1 MAGALLE
8 DLLDWLRIPSISTG
22 GGRPA
27 DLERA
32 AAWVVERVTGAGGEA
47 AVVATAG
54 NPLAV
59 GELRA
64 SDPNA
69 PTVLIYG
76 HYDVQAPGPLEAW
89 TSPPFEPEI
98 RDGRLYARGAA
109 DDKGNFLPLLHV
121 ACELASAGALPV
133 HVRVLVEG
141 EEEAGGESVAD
152 WVASDDRGADCA
164 IVFDSGMV
172 DERTPAVTLG
182 LRGVVML
189 DLEVRTAVRDL
200 HSGIYGGSALNAIH
214 ALHAALGAVLPGRD
228 GRLREEL
235 RAGIVPATEAERES
249 WAQLPAGADVLAAA
263 GAREA
268 YPGAAA
274 EYYERNGADA
284 SLDVNAIS
292 AGERRTVVPAVARAT
307 LSQRLAPGQ
316 DPATITATLER
327 LLRDALPAGAELAFG
342 APQASA
348 PALFA
353 PDEPAIALAAAALER
368 ACGAAPALVRSGGS
382 IPVVAE
388 LAGKGMPVV
397 VTGFATEDDAFHA
410 PNESFRLEGLRQ
422 GEAAAR
428 ELLTAM
434 ASLPS

>member
-1 MAGALLE
+1 MVFAEVEVRTAERPGHSGLYGGAALNAFHALHQA
-8 DLLDWLRIPSISTG
+8 LS
-22 GGRPA
+22 
-27 DLERA
+27 A
-32 AAWVVERVTGAGGEA
+32 AL
-47 AVVATAG
+47 
-54 NPLAV
+54 P
-59 GELRA
+59 
-64 SDPNA
+64 
-69 PTVLIYG
+69 
-76 HYDVQAPGPLEAW
+76 
-89 TSPPFEPEI
+89 
-98 RDGRLYARGAA
+98 RDGRVYARGAS

-121 ACELASAGALPV
+121 ACELAGASALPV

-152 WVASDDRGADCA
+152 WVAADDRGADCA

-268 YPGAAA
+268 HPGAAA

-397 VTGFATEDDAFHA
+397 VTGFATEEDAFHA

-434 ASLPS
+434 ASLPR

>member
-1 MAGALLE
+1 
-8 DLLDWLRIPSISTG
+8 
-22 GGRPA
+22 
-27 DLERA
+27 
-32 AAWVVERVTGAGGEA
+32 
-47 AVVATAG
+47 
-54 NPLAV
+54 
-59 GELRA
+59 
-64 SDPNA
+64 
-69 PTVLIYG
+69 
-76 HYDVQAPGPLEAW
+76 
-89 TSPPFEPEI
+89 
-98 RDGRLYARGAA
+98 
-109 DDKGNFLPLLHV
+109 
-121 ACELASAGALPV
+121 
-133 HVRVLVEG
+133 
-141 EEEAGGESVAD
+141 VAD
-152 WVASDDRGADCA
+152 WVAGDDRGADCA

-214 ALHAALGAVLPGRD
+214 ALHAALGAVLPGPD

-249 WAQLPAGADVLAAA
+249 WARLPAGADVLAAA

-353 PDEPAIALAAAALER
+353 SDEPAIALAAAALER

>member
-397 VTGFATEDDAFHA
+397 VTGFATEEDAFHA

>member
-397 VTGFATEDDAFHA
+397 VTGFATEEDAFHA

-434 ASLPS
+434 ASLPR

>member
-1 MAGALLE
+1 MADALLE

-397 VTGFATEDDAFHA
+397 VTGFATEEDAFHA